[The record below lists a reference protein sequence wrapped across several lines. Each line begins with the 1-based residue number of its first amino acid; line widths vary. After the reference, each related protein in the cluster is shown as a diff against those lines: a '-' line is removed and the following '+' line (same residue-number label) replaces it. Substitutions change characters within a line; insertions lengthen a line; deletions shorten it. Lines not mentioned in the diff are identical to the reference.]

1 MQLFMLIEAAIFI
14 LRMGRC
20 IIEKHFTDNKK
31 LPSPDSG
38 FTMDYID
45 FKIMIIKTKIME
57 KKNQYFSWKMKEIK
71 SSKKLINNKIW
82 LRKLVKFFKLC
93 LNDKIFT
100 DKFNTIIDKNIDID
114 LNSIFVIK
122 KMII

>member
-1 MQLFMLIEAAIFI
+1 
-14 LRMGRC
+14 
-20 IIEKHFTDNKK
+20 
-31 LPSPDSG
+31 
-38 FTMDYID
+38 MDYID

-57 KKNQYFSWKMKEIK
+57 KKNQYFSWKKKEIK
-71 SSKKLINNKIW
+71 SSKKLTNSQIW

-100 DKFNTIIDKNIDID
+100 DKFNTIIDKNINID